1 MNTFDYFFTDTK
13 ESNKKLI
20 IGDLEEISF
29 SDLYNDSISLAS
41 YINDCVGENERIIL
55 LSHNSIFFITC
66 YLAIL
71 KSGNVCVPLNPTIE
85 SANYAYIEELT
96 QSKLL
101 FISEKI
107 RSDIIVNSKT
117 INESNLNDITRG
129 FERVN
134 KKGDFDKE
142 TAFDENRLAEII
154 FTSGSTG
161 TPKGVML
168 THLNLRANTESILS
182 YLKLTS
188 NDSSLL
194 VLPLY
199 YCYGLSVLHTHLKV
213 GASIVFNNNFMLL
226 GKVIDDLIKYRCSG
240 FAGVPSHFQML
251 LRKSKTFTKTK
262 LPYLRYVTQA
272 GGKLHASFIKEFVEA
287 FPSVN
292 FFVMYGQTEAT
303 ARLSYLSPNLLKSK
317 IGSIGTAIPG
327 VSIKIID
334 QDNEFLKIHQ
344 VGEIV
349 AKGNNIMKGYFDD
362 IQGTKEVLKN
372 GWLHTGD
379 LGFIDEEGFI
389 FITSRK
395 KNIIKVGGNRISPKE
410 IEEVIV
416 SHSEVIDCTV
426 FGVEDQ
432 LLGESVKAVI
442 VINEWSNIPELR
454 NEIMKLCR
462 EKLSIIKIPQI
473 FEFSVKL
480 NITSSGKKINSNVES
495 TTNNEAPCFLPI
507 DPLQRAFG

>member
-1 MNTFDYFFTDTK
+1 MNAFDYFFSD
-13 ESNKKLI
+13 SKKSSEKFI

-29 SDLYNDSISLAS
+29 SELYNNSISLAA
-41 YINDCVGENERIIL
+41 YLNNCIGENERVIL

-85 SANYAYIEELT
+85 PSNYAYIEKLT

-107 RSDIIVNSKT
+107 RSNIIINTESV
-117 INESNLNDITRG
+117 NESSLNDIT
-129 FERVN
+129 ERVERIN
-134 KKGDFDKE
+134 IKVDLDKN
-142 TAFDENRLAEII
+142 TTFDENHLAEII

-188 NDSSLL
+188 NDTSLL

-199 YCYGLSVLHTHLKV
+199 YCYGLSVFHTHLKV
-213 GASIVFNNNFMLL
+213 GASMVFNNNFMLL
-226 GKVIDDLIKYRCSG
+226 GKVIDDLINYRCTG

-251 LRKSKTFTKTK
+251 LRKSQTFTKTK
-262 LPYLRYVTQA
+262 FPHLKYATQA
-272 GGKLHASFIKEFVEA
+272 GGKLHESFILEFIEA
-287 FPSVN
+287 FPLVDLYI
-292 FFVMYGQTEAT
+292 MYGQTEAT

-334 QDNEFLKIHQ
+334 QDNELLKANQ

-349 AKGNNIMKGYFDD
+349 AKGDNIMKGYFED
-362 IQGTKEVLKN
+362 IHGTNEVLKN

-379 LGFIDEEGFI
+379 LGLIDEDGFI
-389 FITSRK
+389 FIVSRRRD
-395 KNIIKVGGNRISPKE
+395 ILKVGGNRISPKE

-416 SHSEVIDCTV
+416 SHPEVVDCSV

-432 LLGESVKAVI
+432 MLGEAVKAVI
-442 VINEWSNIPELR
+442 VINEWSNVPELR
-454 NEIMKLCR
+454 NGIMKLCR
-462 EKLSIIKIPQI
+462 EKLSIIKTPQI

-480 NITSSGKKINSNVES
+480 NLTSSGKKINSNVES
-495 TTNNEAPCFLPI
+495 TLNNKTPCFT
-507 DPLQRAFG
+507 PLDQI

>member
-1 MNTFDYFFTDTK
+1 MNVFDYFFTD
-13 ESNKKLI
+13 SKKSSEKFI

-29 SDLYNDSISLAS
+29 SELYNNSISLAA
-41 YINDCVGENERIIL
+41 YLNNCIGENERVIL

-66 YLAIL
+66 YLAII

-85 SANYAYIEELT
+85 LSNYAYIEELT

-107 RSDIIVNSKT
+107 RSGIIINSNT
-117 INESNLNDITRG
+117 INESNLSDIIKRS
-129 FERVN
+129 EIVN
-134 KKGDFDKE
+134 TKEGLDKNAE
-142 TAFDENRLAEII
+142 FDENRLAEII

-182 YLKLTS
+182 YLRLTS

-226 GKVIDDLIKYRCSG
+226 GKVIDDLISHRCSG
-240 FAGVPSHFQML
+240 FAGVPSHYQML

-272 GGKLHASFIKEFVEA
+272 GGKLHTSFIKEFVEA
-287 FPSVN
+287 FPSVD

-303 ARLSYLSPNLLKSK
+303 ARLSYLSPNLLNSK
-317 IGSIGTAIPG
+317 IGSVGTAIPG

-334 QDNEFLKIHQ
+334 QNNEFLKIHQ
-344 VGEIV
+344 IGEIV

-362 IQGTKEVLKN
+362 IQGTNEVLKN

-379 LGFIDEEGFI
+379 LGYIDEEGFI

-416 SHSEVIDCTV
+416 SHSDVVDCTV

-432 LLGESVKAVI
+432 LLGESIKAVI

-462 EKLSIIKIPQI
+462 EKISIIKVPQI

-480 NITSSGKKINSNVES
+480 NITSTGKKLNSMVQS
-495 TTNNEAPCFLPI
+495 TSNSKSS
-507 DPLQRAFG
+507 

>member
-1 MNTFDYFFTDTK
+1 MNAFDYFFTDSK
-13 ESNKKLI
+13 ESNGKFIL
-20 IGDLEEISF
+20 GDLEEVSF
-29 SDLYNDSISLAS
+29 KELYNNSISLAS
-41 YINDCVGENERIIL
+41 YINNCIGENQRVIL
-55 LSHNSIFFITC
+55 LSQNSIFFITC

-85 SANYAYIEELT
+85 ASNYANIEKLT

-107 RSDIIVNSKT
+107 RSNIIVNTES
-117 INESNLNDITRG
+117 INESNLKDIK
-129 FERVN
+129 ERVERINIKVDLN
-134 KKGDFDKE
+134 KKA
-142 TAFDENRLAEII
+142 TFDENRLAEII

-168 THLNLRANTESILS
+168 THLNLRSNTESILS
-182 YLKLTS
+182 YLKLSS

-194 VLPLY
+194 ILPLY
-199 YCYGLSVLHTHLKV
+199 YCYGLSVFHTHLKV

-226 GKVIDDLIKYRCSG
+226 GKVIEDLINYRCSG

-251 LRKSKTFTKTK
+251 LRKSQTFTKTK
-262 LPYLRYVTQA
+262 FPYLRYVTQA
-272 GGKLHASFIKEFVEA
+272 GGKLHESFINEFIEA
-287 FPSVN
+287 FPSVD

-303 ARLSYLSPNLLKSK
+303 ARLSYLSPNLLKTK
-317 IGSIGTAIPG
+317 IGSIGIAIPG

-334 QDNEFLKIHQ
+334 QDNKFLKVRQ

-349 AKGNNIMKGYFDD
+349 AKGNNIMKGYFND
-362 IQGTKEVLKN
+362 IQGTNEVLKK

-389 FITSRK
+389 FITSRR

-416 SHSEVIDCTV
+416 SHSEVVDCTV
-426 FGVEDQ
+426 IGVEDQ
-432 LLGESVKAVI
+432 LLGEAIKAVI
-442 VINEWSNIPELR
+442 VINEWSNVPELKSK
-454 NEIMKLCR
+454 IMRLCR
-462 EKLSIIKIPQI
+462 NKLSITKIPQI
-473 FEFSVKL
+473 FEFSIKL
-480 NITSSGKKINSNVES
+480 NVTSSGKKINSKVES
-495 TTNNEAPCFLPI
+495 TPNSKSPYYLP
-507 DPLQRAFG
+507 LNSQRRDFG